1 MSKPNFEMAQNS
13 ATNFLLS
20 HNIKSLAFNPKDLNL
35 VSEGIIIDTIENY
48 PKLTNQPITCFIG
61 RNIDDCYVIKSQDY
75 SIILYRENSTVS
87 EEHRTFGIVHELGH
101 IYCGHSSDG
110 QIQEIEANFFA
121 AQVLMPEIV
130 IYYVMYH
137 YLNNKLDYTNLM
149 DMFNV
154 SFDAANKRIATFSR
168 KNFWNSSR
176 NDKLLLSKF
185 KPYIKEYFK
194 QQNKS
199 YDSTYEYL
207 FAI

>member
-1 MSKPNFEMAQNS
+1 MNW
-13 ATNFLLS
+13 
-20 HNIKSLAFNPKDLNL
+20 D
-35 VSEGIIIDTIENY
+35 
-48 PKLTNQPITCFIG
+48 
-61 RNIDDCYVIKSQDY
+61 
-75 SIILYRENSTVS
+75 
-87 EEHRTFGIVHELGH
+87 H